1 MATTDIEI
9 NATAAQLEAAA
20 LAEKWDRKKIFEAVH
35 PQGTILFFIADVDS
49 DYINNM
55 FGLTGSIWEQC
66 VVIESGSMPIYGYRA
81 IKKWS

>member
-1 MATTDIEI
+1 MAVTDIEI
-9 NATAAQLEAAA
+9 NATAAELEAAA

-35 PQGTILFFIADVDS
+35 PMGSILFFIADVNS